1 MVKVLPPPKP
11 DIPEPPR
18 GMALSIAPA
27 GHCLW
32 LYDYEYYDQL
42 GRDPLQQARIWLIT
56 DTEERVSKLKEVLEN
71 YPKSVHRRNIL
82 YEAALRGDEAL
93 VRCLVSTGLK
103 VHPDIAPLSEEDER
117 ADEEAKQNGEIPDR
131 DDPSVV
137 PVHAAAA
144 RGHVGCL
151 KIFLEE
157 GHVDVDIRDSI
168 GRTPLIIGAHKPSV
182 VRYLL
187 EQGADP
193 TAKTNVNDDL
203 PKDEQDEYA
212 GADALEFE
220 AVHGNVDSLRLLLE
234 HPFHG
239 SQRKRKSRAGE
250 EPGVWVTP
258 LSIKG
263 AASARNGFEALSFL
277 LERGGYPTEAQNG
290 HTKSELLTETERQAI
305 VNATPG
311 AAMDGPLESLKLLL
325 SYQYPT
331 NLDGDILP
339 FDLPEEL
346 HKPFVYGAY
355 DAMVYNRLDKFEFI
369 NGFDITEHETMSLDQ
384 LPAGQKLNIQHL
396 LDKAVGGGSIECARF
411 TIEKYGA
418 DPNKHRNPPGV
429 KPLYAAAGN
438 NKHEMVR
445 LLVESYGA
453 DIHLGSGRYATGP
466 TALWNAIM
474 LKTFECVEYLLLQGG
489 PVDHVDEEIRSISGP
504 MTVILRADSSAD
516 KVSVK
521 LETKENAKEFLAHHK
536 GDWQNLNPPFVQLQL
551 GPDDKGWIDSLQARR
566 SDNELR
572 ESGDNTREFNREER
586 VSKNDLG
593 ERDPRRLMVW
603 LPTVGDRQSEL
614 KKDDDLLPEF
624 RPFLVSA
631 REVDSD

>member
-11 DIPEPPR
+11 DIPEPPP

-32 LYDYEYYDQL
+32 LDDYEYYDQL

-56 DTEERVSKLKEVLEN
+56 DPEERVSKLKEVLEN
-71 YPKSVHRRNIL
+71 YPKSVHRRNML

-117 ADEEAKQNGEIPDR
+117 ADEEGKQNGEIPDR

-157 GHVDVDIRDSI
+157 GQVDVDIRDSI
-168 GRTPLIIGAHKPSV
+168 GRTPLIIGVHEPSV
-182 VRYLL
+182 VQYLL

-203 PKDEQDEYA
+203 PKDEEDEYA
-212 GADALEFE
+212 GADALEFG
-220 AVHGNVDSLRLLLE
+220 AVHGNVDNLRLLLE

-239 SQRKRKSRAGE
+239 SQRNRKSRAGE

-396 LDKAVGGGSIECARF
+396 LDKAVGGGSIECACF

-572 ESGDNTREFNREER
+572 ESGDNAREFNREER